1 MKKEHGVLWWWLQ
14 VLLLLL
20 LWSER
25 MSMSEH
31 DEEAESVATLFY
43 ESVILKQKG
52 ARIIMERMPEFST

>member
-14 VLLLLL
+14 VLLLLFR
-20 LWSER
+20 SER